1 MYEAVYA
8 HPDGDATVS
17 RFAATAERHGYD
29 GLVVRAVDARPD
41 YEALREEVNVDIVDA
56 AEVVAPHPRNASG
69 AVGNFRPDRTLVVVR
84 GGTNELNRFAVEQAR
99 VDVLARPFG
108 DDGDVNHVL
117 AKAARDNGVAIEVNF
132 GPVLRRT
139 GGTRVQHLRKL
150 RKLSQLIDHYDAPHV
165 VSVGAE
171 SHLQVRAPRE
181 LAAVGEEVGLG
192 AEFVREG
199 LAAWG
204 DIAAR
209 NRERMSE
216 SFIAPGV
223 KRDGYEEDD

>member
-17 RFAATAERHGYD
+17 RFAATAATHGFD
-29 GLVVRAVDARPD
+29 GLVVRAVDASPE
-41 YEALREEVNVDIVDA
+41 YETLREEVSVDLVDA

-69 AVGNFRPDRTLVVVR
+69 SVGNFRPDHTVVVVR

-99 VDVLARPFG
+99 VDVLARPFDG
-108 DDGDVNHVL
+108 DGDVNHVL
-117 AKAARDNGVAIEVNF
+117 AKAARDNGVAIEANF

-139 GGTRVQHLRKL
+139 GGTRVRHLRKL
-150 RKLSQLIDHYDAPHV
+150 RKLSRLLDHYDAPHV

-171 SHLQVRAPRE
+171 SHLHVRSPRE
-181 LAAVGEEVGLG
+181 LAAVGEEIGLDG
-192 AEFVREG
+192 EFVREG

-209 NRERMSE
+209 NRRRMSE

-223 KRDGYEEDD
+223 ERDGHEEDD

>member
-17 RFAATAERHGYD
+17 RFAATAATHGFD
-29 GLVVRAVDARPD
+29 GLVVRAVDAKPD
-41 YEALREEVNVDIVDA
+41 YETLRGEVSVDIVDA
-56 AEVVAPHPRNASG
+56 AEVVAPRPKNASG
-69 AVGNFRPDRTLVVVR
+69 AVGNARPDHTLVAVR
-84 GGTNELNRFAVEQAR
+84 GGTNRLNRFAVEQAR
-99 VDVLARPFG
+99 VDVLARPFDG
-108 DDGDVNHVL
+108 DGDVNHVL

-150 RKLSQLIDHYDAPHV
+150 RKLSRLVDHYDAPHV

-171 SHLQVRAPRE
+171 SHLHLRSPRE
-181 LAAVGEEVGLG
+181 LVAVGEEIGLDG
-192 AEFVREG
+192 EFVREG
-199 LAAWG
+199 LATWG

-209 NRERMSE
+209 NRRRMSE

-223 KRDGYEEDD
+223 ERDGYEEDA

>member
-17 RFAATAERHGYD
+17 RFAATAATRGFD
-29 GLVVRAVDARPD
+29 GLVVRAVDANPE
-41 YEALREEVNVDIVDA
+41 YETLREEVSVDLVDA

-69 AVGNFRPDRTLVVVR
+69 SVGNFRPDHTVVVVR

-99 VDVLARPFG
+99 VDVLARPFDG
-108 DDGDVNHVL
+108 DGDVNHVL

-139 GGTRVQHLRKL
+139 GGTRVRHLRKL
-150 RKLSQLIDHYDAPHV
+150 RKLSRLLDHYDAPHV

-171 SHLQVRAPRE
+171 SHLHLRSPRE
-181 LAAVGEEVGLG
+181 LAAVGEEVGLDG
-192 AEFVREG
+192 EFVREG

-209 NRERMSE
+209 NRRRMSE

-223 KRDGYEEDD
+223 ERDGHEEDD